1 MFFMKEKRERSK
13 MVISDGPICCH
24 IGQPP
29 PSHLLYSYHYSLASR
44 ICAWEHNMSCLNLP
58 ITLILILPNYS
69 LFRMP
74 DWEQVGLTK
83 RMVFSLSPRAS
94 PFPSSE
100 E

>member
-1 MFFMKEKRERSK
+1 MFLMKEKRERSK
-13 MVISDGPICCH
+13 MVISDDPICCH

-29 PSHLLYSYHYSLASR
+29 PSHLFYSYHYSLASR
-44 ICAWEHNMSCLNLP
+44 ICAWKNKMSCLNLC
-58 ITLILILPNYS
+58 ITLIFILSNYS

-74 DWEQVGLTK
+74 DWEQVGLAK
-83 RMVFSLSPRAS
+83 RMVFSLTPWAS